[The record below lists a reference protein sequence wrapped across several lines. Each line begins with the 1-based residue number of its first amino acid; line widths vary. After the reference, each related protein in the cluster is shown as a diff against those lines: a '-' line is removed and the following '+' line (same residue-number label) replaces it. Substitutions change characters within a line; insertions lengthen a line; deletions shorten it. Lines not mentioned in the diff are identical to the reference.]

1 MLVYLYE
8 IFQELKFQSKW
19 MEQNQFVQGGV
30 TGQKDRAVV
39 MVATIITDITEVA
52 IVAPALTMGVTA
64 LWNGAWMSVP

>member
-1 MLVYLYE
+1 
-8 IFQELKFQSKW
+8 

-30 TGQKDRAVV
+30 TGQKGRAVV

-64 LWNGAWMSVP
+64 LWNGTWMSVP

>member
-1 MLVYLYE
+1 
-8 IFQELKFQSKW
+8 

-52 IVAPALTMGVTA
+52 IVAPALTMEVTA

>member
-19 MEQNQFVQGGV
+19 MEQNQFVQGEA
-30 TGQKDRAVV
+30 TGQKGRAVV

-52 IVAPALTMGVTA
+52 IVAPALTMEVTA

>member
-30 TGQKDRAVV
+30 TGQKGRAVV

-52 IVAPALTMGVTA
+52 IVAPALTMQVTA

>member
-1 MLVYLYE
+1 
-8 IFQELKFQSKW
+8 

-30 TGQKDRAVV
+30 TGQKGRAVV

-52 IVAPALTMGVTA
+52 IVAPVLTMEVTA

>member
-52 IVAPALTMGVTA
+52 IVAPALTMEVNA